1 RFRADGGGDFY
12 EQFFALTQEGTV
24 ADYRDRFEYLA
35 SRLDHISESALEG
48 NFMKGLKPEI
58 RTSVRVLEPRNLGK
72 AMELAQLVEDQKRS
86 ERGARGNYSG
96 GSHRMTTT
104 FLPSKA
110 AAPVSQKEW
119 PKERTGGGGNGGQFK
134 RLTEKELQEKRAKGV
149 KGEISNKGVVVLIDS
164 GATHNFISNQIV
176 KALGMELMDTGGYR
190 VMMGTR
196 KVELGRGVCR
206 GVVLKIQGIRVQEDF
221 LSMELGST
229 DVILGMK

>member
-1 RFRADGGGDFY
+1 
-12 EQFFALTQEGTV
+12 
-24 ADYRDRFEYLA
+24 
-35 SRLDHISESALEG
+35 
-48 NFMKGLKPEI
+48 MK
-58 RTSVRVLEPRNLGK
+58 
-72 AMELAQLVEDQKRS
+72 
-86 ERGARGNYSG
+86 
-96 GSHRMTTT
+96 
-104 FLPSKA
+104 
-110 AAPVSQKEW
+110 
-119 PKERTGGGGNGGQFK
+119 
-134 RLTEKELQEKRAKGV
+134 V